1 MAAAPAAMAPDN
13 WSEVAPLAGVEG
25 AEVAELSMPE
35 ITPVALTKGVEE
47 LGIRVREAALEE
59 TGVLVDMT
67 GVQVDEGVGIEV
79 GVGVEVGVD
88 DGGVYP
94 EGTRVRV
101 WVLAGAEAASAAKA
115 TGAIAD
121 RKTRALV
128 KCIVGMCCYDVDTVY
143 LDQRN
148 QKKKRVNGAGKE
160 CDSPC
165 LEEKSDTVYTGSW
178 DEEEVRK

>member
-1 MAAAPAAMAPDN
+1 MAAAPAAMAPEN

-25 AEVAELSMPE
+25 AGVAELSIPE
-35 ITPVALTKGVEE
+35 ITPVALTRGVEE

-67 GVQVDEGVGIEV
+67 GVQVDEGVGVEV
-79 GVGVEVGVD
+79 GVGVGVGVD
-88 DGGVYP
+88 DGEGVYP

-115 TGAIAD
+115 TGAMAE

-128 KCIVGMCCYDVDTVY
+128 NCIVDM
-143 LDQRN
+143 
-148 QKKKRVNGAGKE
+148 
-160 CDSPC
+160 
-165 LEEKSDTVYTGSW
+165 
-178 DEEEVRK
+178 

>member
-1 MAAAPAAMAPDN
+1 MAPEN

-25 AEVAELSMPE
+25 AGVTELSIPE
-35 ITPVALTKGVEE
+35 ITPVALTRGVEE

-67 GVQVDEGVGIEV
+67 GVGVDE
-79 GVGVEVGVD
+79 GVGVEVGVGVGVGVGVD
-88 DGGVYP
+88 DGGGVYP

-115 TGAIAD
+115 TGAMAE

-128 KCIVGMCCYDVDTVY
+128 NCIVDM
-143 LDQRN
+143 
-148 QKKKRVNGAGKE
+148 
-160 CDSPC
+160 
-165 LEEKSDTVYTGSW
+165 
-178 DEEEVRK
+178 